1 MAVPDLA
8 RPTKVE
14 AKLVIKNPSN
24 ATAVTVVTCPA
35 DSVIRV
41 RTIYVNNT
49 TASGQAFNLNV
60 TRNSVAYALISGVT
74 VTAKN
79 LFNAINVEDALYLE
93 PGDVLSF
100 SQVATT
106 AALNLFVS
114 YELVT

>member
-1 MAVPDLA
+1 MPAPDLA
-8 RPTKVE
+8 RPNKVE
-14 AKLVIKNPSN
+14 AKLVITKPTN
-24 ATAVTVVTCPA
+24 ATALTVLTCPS
-35 DSVIRV
+35 DSIIRV
-41 RTIYVNNT
+41 RTVYVNNT

-60 TRNSVAYALISGVT
+60 TRSSVAYALISGVT

-100 SQVATT
+100 SQVASTS
-106 AALNLFVS
+106 ALNLFVS